1 MIHQLS
7 EIIADFLLKGISK
20 KLLFLKQNMTYTLM
34 VMNQF
39 GRKAVQRQ
47 LVLHHILE
55 TL

>member
-20 KLLFLKQNMTYTLM
+20 KMLFLKQNMTYI
-34 VMNQF
+34 MNQF

-47 LVLHHILE
+47 FVLHHILE

>member
-7 EIIADFLLKGISK
+7 EIIADFLLKKI
-20 KLLFLKQNMTYTLM
+20 LFLKQNMTYTFM

>member
-20 KLLFLKQNMTYTLM
+20 KMLFLKQNMTYTLM

-39 GRKAVQRQ
+39 GRKAATKA
-47 LVLHHILE
+47 IG
-55 TL
+55 TASYP